1 MIQCYSADTHMPTV
15 SELTAYCIDRLSKIV
30 NNRSSTQL
38 RNAAAEAD
46 VLADRAERA
55 LKAARAR
62 AGEEVLSCTTTLLL
76 DVYYNDSASA
86 AALSISDSANDR
98 LSMRT
103 RNVDLLCVV

>member
-1 MIQCYSADTHMPTV
+1 M
-15 SELTAYCIDRLSKIV
+15 

-62 AGEEVLSCTTTLLL
+62 AGEEVLSCTAISSLTSIIMIMQVQQRYLL
-76 DVYYNDSASA
+76 A
-86 AALSISDSANDR
+86 IQQ
-98 LSMRT
+98 MT
-103 RNVDLLCVV
+103 G